1 MKIVKFYIKEK
12 KTCFEIKKKLCAQSN
27 KILLQQKLNFSI
39 VEAKKFNKFS

>member
-1 MKIVKFYIKEK
+1 MKNVKFYIKEK
-12 KTCFEIKKKLCAQSN
+12 KPVLKLKKKLCAQSN